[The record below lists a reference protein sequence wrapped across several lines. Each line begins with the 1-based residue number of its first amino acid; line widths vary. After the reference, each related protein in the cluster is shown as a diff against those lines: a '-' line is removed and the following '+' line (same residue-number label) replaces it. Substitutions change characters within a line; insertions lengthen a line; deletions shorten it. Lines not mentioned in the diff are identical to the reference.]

1 MSVKTELKS
10 VYFGVVFIKYFVCE
24 AAVSEQLPPVFK
36 K

>member
-1 MSVKTELKS
+1 MSVKTKLKS
-10 VYFGVVFIKYFVCE
+10 VYFGVVFIKYVVWG